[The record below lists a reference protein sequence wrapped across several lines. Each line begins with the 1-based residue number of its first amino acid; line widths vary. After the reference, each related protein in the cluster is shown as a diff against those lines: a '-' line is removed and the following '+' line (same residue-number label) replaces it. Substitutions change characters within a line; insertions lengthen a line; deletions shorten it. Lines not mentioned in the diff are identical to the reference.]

1 LLQAGKNEFR
11 QPFERQDL
19 QTRVPLQRRIG
30 QELPFQLESGLFW
43 RQQNQRQPLRI
54 FEERAADFFQAQECF
69 PRASRTEQK
78 SRLHPTFVAQKSGT
92 VKEEGGAGA
101 GADSFFIAKAGLLCH
116 KNQDMISVKSLS
128 KTYGAQVAVN
138 ELSFEVPAG
147 QILGFLGPNGAGK
160 STTLKML
167 TGMLE
172 PTSGTAAICGFDLR
186 QQALEVKRHVGFV
199 PESGAVF
206 ESLTGL
212 EYLEMVAALYAIP
225 EAPAR
230 ERIKQF
236 IAFFDLSFETLT
248 DKLLGAYSKGMRR
261 KVVITS
267 ALLHNPPVVF
277 FDEPLDG
284 LDANAAVG
292 FKALIQTLAKEGKT
306 IVYSSHILD
315 VVERVCDRVIIIDK
329 GRLLVDGR
337 PEELVASHGSG
348 TLEQLFTQLTGGTE
362 LQRRA
367 EDFAKTFR
375 P

>member
-1 LLQAGKNEFR
+1 
-11 QPFERQDL
+11 
-19 QTRVPLQRRIG
+19 
-30 QELPFQLESGLFW
+30 
-43 RQQNQRQPLRI
+43 
-54 FEERAADFFQAQECF
+54 
-69 PRASRTEQK
+69 
-78 SRLHPTFVAQKSGT
+78 
-92 VKEEGGAGA
+92 
-101 GADSFFIAKAGLLCH
+101 
-116 KNQDMISVKSLS
+116 MISLEHLTKRFG
-128 KTYGAQVAVN
+128 TQTAVDAI
-138 ELSFEVPAG
+138 SFEIPAG
-147 QILGFLGPNGAGK
+147 QIVGFLGPNGAGK

-167 TGMLE
+167 TGMIE
-172 PTSGTAAICGFDLR
+172 PTRGTATVCGFDLR
-186 QQALEVKRHVGFV
+186 RDTVEVKRRVGFV

-225 EAPAR
+225 RDAAR
-230 ERIKQF
+230 ERIRQF

-292 FKALIQTLAKEGKT
+292 FKTLIQTLAREGKT
-306 IVYSSHILD
+306 IVYSSHVLD

-329 GRLLVDGR
+329 GQLLVDGR
-337 PEELVASHGSG
+337 PDELVAAHQAG
-348 TLEQLFTQLTGGTE
+348 TLERLFTHLTGGDE
-362 LQRRA
+362 LEQRA

-375 P
+375 S

>member
-1 LLQAGKNEFR
+1 MILLQHLTKRF
-11 QPFERQDL
+11 
-19 QTRVPLQRRIG
+19 
-30 QELPFQLESGLFW
+30 
-43 RQQNQRQPLRI
+43 
-54 FEERAADFFQAQECF
+54 
-69 PRASRTEQK
+69 
-78 SRLHPTFVAQKSGT
+78 
-92 VKEEGGAGA
+92 
-101 GADSFFIAKAGLLCH
+101 
-116 KNQDMISVKSLS
+116 
-128 KTYGAQVAVN
+128 GAQTAVDD
-138 ELSFEVPAG
+138 LSFEVPAG

-167 TGMLE
+167 TGMIE
-172 PTSGTAAICGFDLR
+172 PTSGTATICGFDLLR
-186 QQALEVKRHVGFV
+186 EPIEVKRHVGFV

-225 EAPAR
+225 PEAAR
-230 ERIKQF
+230 ARIRQF

-261 KVVITS
+261 KVVITA

-292 FKALIQTLAKEGKT
+292 FKALIQTLAHEGKT

-329 GRLLVDGR
+329 GRMQVDGR
-337 PEELVASHGSG
+337 PAELLAAHGAD
-348 TLEQLFTQLTGGTE
+348 TLEKLFTQLTGGSE
-362 LQRRA
+362 LERRA
-367 EDFAKTFR
+367 ADFAKTFR

>member
-1 LLQAGKNEFR
+1 
-11 QPFERQDL
+11 
-19 QTRVPLQRRIG
+19 
-30 QELPFQLESGLFW
+30 
-43 RQQNQRQPLRI
+43 
-54 FEERAADFFQAQECF
+54 
-69 PRASRTEQK
+69 
-78 SRLHPTFVAQKSGT
+78 
-92 VKEEGGAGA
+92 
-101 GADSFFIAKAGLLCH
+101 
-116 KNQDMISVKSLS
+116 MISLQQLTKRFG
-128 KTYGAQVAVN
+128 TQTAVDS
-138 ELSFEVPAG
+138 LSFEITAG
-147 QILGFLGPNGAGK
+147 QIVGFLGPNGAGK

-167 TGMLE
+167 TGMIE
-172 PTSGTAAICGFDLR
+172 PSGGTARVCGFDLGTEP
-186 QQALEVKRHVGFV
+186 LEVKRRVGFV

-212 EYLEMVAALYAIP
+212 EYLQMVAALYAIP
-225 EAPAR
+225 PGAALAR
-230 ERIKQF
+230 IRQF

-261 KVVITS
+261 KVVITA

-292 FKALIQTLAKEGKT
+292 FKALIQTLAREGKT

-329 GRLLVDGR
+329 GRLLLDGR
-337 PEELVASHGSG
+337 PDELVAAHGSG
-348 TLEQLFTQLTGGTE
+348 TLERLFTQLTGGTE
-362 LQRRA
+362 LEQRA

>member
-1 LLQAGKNEFR
+1 LRDGHGGCGRESLEFYR
-11 QPFERQDL
+11 QNAV
-19 QTRVPLQRRIG
+19 VPARMCR
-30 QELPFQLESGLFW
+30 E
-43 RQQNQRQPLRI
+43 
-54 FEERAADFFQAQECF
+54 
-69 PRASRTEQK
+69 
-78 SRLHPTFVAQKSGT
+78 
-92 VKEEGGAGA
+92 
-101 GADSFFIAKAGLLCH
+101 
-116 KNQDMISVKSLS
+116 MISVQQLTKFFGSQ
-128 KTYGAQVAVN
+128 KAVDA
-138 ELSFEVPAG
+138 LSFEIPAG
-147 QILGFLGPNGAGK
+147 QIVGFIGPNGAGK

-172 PTSGTAAICGFDLR
+172 PSSGSAKLCGYDLQR
-186 QQALEVKRHVGFV
+186 DTIEVKRRVGFV

-212 EYLEMVAALYAIP
+212 EYLEMVAALYGIP
-225 EAPAR
+225 EDAAQL
-230 ERIKQF
+230 RIKQF

-261 KVVITS
+261 KVVITA

-292 FKALIQTLAKEGKT
+292 FKALIQTLAREGKT

-329 GRLLVDGR
+329 GKLLLDGK
-337 PEELVASHGSG
+337 PDELVAAHGSC
-348 TLEQLFTQLTGGTE
+348 TLERLFTKLTGGAE
-362 LQRRA
+362 LEQRA

-375 P
+375 S

>member
-1 LLQAGKNEFR
+1 
-11 QPFERQDL
+11 
-19 QTRVPLQRRIG
+19 
-30 QELPFQLESGLFW
+30 
-43 RQQNQRQPLRI
+43 
-54 FEERAADFFQAQECF
+54 
-69 PRASRTEQK
+69 
-78 SRLHPTFVAQKSGT
+78 
-92 VKEEGGAGA
+92 
-101 GADSFFIAKAGLLCH
+101 
-116 KNQDMISVKSLS
+116 MILIQHLTKRF
-128 KTYGAQVAVN
+128 GAQTAVDD
-138 ELSFEVPAG
+138 LSFEVPAG

-167 TGMLE
+167 TGMLD
-172 PTSGTAAICGFDLR
+172 PTSGTATICGFDLLR
-186 QQALEVKRHVGFV
+186 EPLEVKRRVGFV

-225 EAPAR
+225 QEAALAR
-230 ERIKQF
+230 IRQF
-236 IAFFDLSFETLT
+236 IAFFDLSFDTLT

-292 FKALIQTLAKEGKT
+292 FKALIQTLAQEGKT

-329 GRLLVDGR
+329 GRLLLDGE
-337 PEELVASHGSG
+337 PDKLVAAHNSG
-348 TLEQLFTQLTGGTE
+348 TLERLFTDLTGGAE
-362 LQRRA
+362 LERRA
-367 EDFAKTFR
+367 QDFAKTFR
-375 P
+375 S

>member
-1 LLQAGKNEFR
+1 MI
-11 QPFERQDL
+11 
-19 QTRVPLQRRIG
+19 VI
-30 QELPFQLESGLFW
+30 
-43 RQQNQRQPLRI
+43 
-54 FEERAADFFQAQECF
+54 
-69 PRASRTEQK
+69 QK
-78 SRLHPTFVAQKSGT
+78 LTKRF
-92 VKEEGGAGA
+92 
-101 GADSFFIAKAGLLCH
+101 
-116 KNQDMISVKSLS
+116 
-128 KTYGAQVAVN
+128 GAQTAVDD
-138 ELSFEVPAG
+138 LSFEVPAG

-172 PTSGTAAICGFDLR
+172 PTSGTATICGFDLLR
-186 QQALEVKRHVGFV
+186 EPLEVKRRVGFV

-225 EAPAR
+225 QDAALAR
-230 ERIKQF
+230 IRQF

-261 KVVITS
+261 KVVITA

-292 FKALIQTLAKEGKT
+292 FKALIQTLAHEGKT

-315 VVERVCDRVIIIDK
+315 VVERVCDRVIIIDQ
-329 GRLLVDGR
+329 GRMLVDGR
-337 PEELVASHGSG
+337 PEELLVTHGAD
-348 TLEQLFTQLTGGTE
+348 TLERLFTQLTGGTE
-362 LQRRA
+362 LERRA
-367 EDFAKTFR
+367 ADFAKTFR

>member
-1 LLQAGKNEFR
+1 MIVVQ
-11 QPFERQDL
+11 
-19 QTRVPLQRRIG
+19 
-30 QELPFQLESGLFW
+30 QLTKRF
-43 RQQNQRQPLRI
+43 
-54 FEERAADFFQAQECF
+54 
-69 PRASRTEQK
+69 
-78 SRLHPTFVAQKSGT
+78 
-92 VKEEGGAGA
+92 
-101 GADSFFIAKAGLLCH
+101 
-116 KNQDMISVKSLS
+116 
-128 KTYGAQVAVN
+128 GAQTAVDG
-138 ELSFEVPAG
+138 LSFEVPAG

-167 TGMLE
+167 TGMLD
-172 PTSGTAAICGFDLR
+172 PTSGTATICGFDLLR
-186 QQALEVKRHVGFV
+186 EPIEVKRRVGFV

-225 EAPAR
+225 QTAAR
-230 ERIKQF
+230 ARIKQF

-261 KVVITS
+261 KVVITA

-292 FKALIQTLAKEGKT
+292 FKALIQTLAHEGKT

-329 GRLLVDGR
+329 GRMLVDGR
-337 PEELVASHGSG
+337 PAELVAARGVD
-348 TLEQLFTQLTGGTE
+348 TLERLFTQLTGGTE
-362 LQRRA
+362 LEHRA
-367 EDFAKTFR
+367 ADFAKTFR